1 MKQGKK
7 TIEYY
12 DNLSNRYVEQTIQAD
27 MLPTIEK
34 FLYHIPK
41 QGTILD
47 LGCGSGRDS
56 LYFIN
61 QGYNVTAVD
70 GSSAMCKLA
79 TDLIGKDVRH
89 LTFQKLDYVESF
101 DGVWACASLLHAAE
115 KELPSILKKIA
126 TSIKPNGT
134 LYASWKYGASER
146 TEMVTGRFFCD
157 MTEERIHELFSKI
170 KSMQIVEVWT
180 TLDVRN
186 TGQTWINVLAKR
198 VS

>member
-1 MKQGKK
+1 MKQGEK

-27 MLPTIEK
+27 MFPTIEK

-41 QGTILD
+41 EGTILD

-79 TDLIGKDVRH
+79 TNFIGKDVRH

-101 DGVWACASLLHAAE
+101 DGVWACASLLHATE
-115 KELPSILKKIA
+115 KELPSILQKIA

-134 LYASWKYGASER
+134 LYASWKYGTGER

-157 MTEERIHELFSKI
+157 MTEERIHELFSNV